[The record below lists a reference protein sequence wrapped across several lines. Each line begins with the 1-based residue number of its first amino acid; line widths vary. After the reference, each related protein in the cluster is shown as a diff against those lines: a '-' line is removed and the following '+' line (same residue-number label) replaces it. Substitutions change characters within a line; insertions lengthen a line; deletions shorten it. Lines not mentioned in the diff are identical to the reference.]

1 MALKLQSATKN
12 NIIHFFKLTIGYPP
26 IEQTTPLNTS
36 IYIAQRYLFSRKKMH
51 AINIISGISML
62 GVFVGSA
69 ALIIIL
75 SVFNGFEKVILS
87 LYNNFTPEL
96 IIEPVR
102 GKTFDPQTVYF
113 KNLHKNE
120 RLFSYVEVL
129 QEKALI
135 RYGARQFIGTVRGVS
150 KDFLKNK
157 QLDSTIRN
165 GSFTLKANDLPYAV
179 IGATVQNSLL
189 VNINDQL
196 SSLQIYSPR
205 RKVVNSIN
213 PEDEFVR
220 RPISVSG
227 VFSIQQD
234 FDDIVIVPLSF
245 TRELLDEPKEISS
258 LQLNFKP
265 GTNVE
270 KQKTAIQEKLGSG
283 FTVKDRYQQNT
294 ELYKTL
300 NYERWFTFLI
310 LTFVLIIA
318 IFNIIG
324 SLTMLVMD
332 KKKDIAILT
341 SLGAGK
347 PLIQGIFFFEGMM
360 ISIVGCIAGIIVG
373 VVFCILQQQFGL
385 VKMGGQM
392 MVIDAYPVD
401 MQAADFL
408 LVFLTVTGIAV
419 IASGISARLSIKGL
433 DEIKQDL

>member
-1 MALKLQSATKN
+1 
-12 NIIHFFKLTIGYPP
+12 
-26 IEQTTPLNTS
+26 
-36 IYIAQRYLFSRKKMH
+36 MH

-96 IIEPVR
+96 IIEPVK
-102 GKTFDPQTVYF
+102 GKTFDPGTAYF
-113 KNLHKNE
+113 KSLHKNDQ
-120 RLFSYVEVL
+120 LFSYVEVL

-135 RYGARQFIGTVRGVS
+135 RYGSRQFIGTVRGVS

-157 QLDSTIRN
+157 QLDSTIRS
-165 GSFTLKANDLPYAV
+165 GSFTLNANELPYAV

-234 FDDIVIVPLSF
+234 FDDIIIVPLSF
-245 TRELLDEPKEISS
+245 TRDLLDEPKDVSS

-270 KQKTAIQEKLGSG
+270 KQKAAIQEKLGKA

-373 VVFCILQQQFGL
+373 LIFCVLQQQFGL

-401 MQAADFL
+401 MQVSDFF
-408 LVFLTVTGIAV
+408 LVFFTVTGIAV